1 MAVSGI
7 GKMTAKA
14 AGSAAGKLGELIGS
28 GVYPETEYALAAYL
42 YRATWVAAMQGE
54 CLGRAVDR
62 LLHQGAREQNA
73 PACLRH
79 PCAHQVCGKAVGAFA
94 HAQVFKQP

>member
-28 GVYPETEYALAAYL
+28 GAYPESEYALAAYL
-42 YRATWVAAMQGE
+42 FERILQVEKAGAE
-54 CLGRAVDR
+54 RDR
-62 LLHQGAREQNA
+62 GYYMELMA
-73 PACLRH
+73 ACLETVRRR
-79 PCAHQVCGKAVGAFA
+79 ARQT
-94 HAQVFKQP
+94 